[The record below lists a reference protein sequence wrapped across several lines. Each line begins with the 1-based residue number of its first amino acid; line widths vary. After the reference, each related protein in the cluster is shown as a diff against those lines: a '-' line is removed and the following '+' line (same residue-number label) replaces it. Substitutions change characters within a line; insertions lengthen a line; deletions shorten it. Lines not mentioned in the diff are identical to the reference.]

1 MTTRTHRRPSLENSG
16 GPSGCSTLGTERQRA
31 DDWADRVDE
40 PAILTPHGCLLTVVG
55 ARVAAGQALL
65 EQLDEA

>member
-1 MTTRTHRRPSLENSG
+1 MTNRTHRRRSLES
-16 GPSGCSTLGTERQRA
+16 STLDTERQRA
-31 DDWADRVDE
+31 EDWADRVDE